1 MRTLSQD
8 ILAVA
13 CAGNTLTGTVSSGIF
28 SHGLGVK
35 GCGVI
40 SSMLLA
46 DIIKYHTNSPATSGV
61 SYCYTMLQISAW
73 QNLPTLIIPYHPLE
87 WQDVKKCSRTYS
99 AYSAFTCLFLNIIY
113 RKIEAMTWQNLGK
126 MTRRNDVPVQ
136 TLSLLGVKAWGNS
149 LGMKVCGTTSTAL
162 LVSMISTWLAVIL
175 HYLMQHCALSS
186 IASSF
191 KWHCRNP
198 GESWKRYV
206 QICAVCRKCMQICV
220 EIRETNAYYF

>member
-1 MRTLSQD
+1 MSTLSQD

-113 RKIEAMTWQNLGK
+113 IEKLRLWPGKILEKWHDEM
-126 MTRRNDVPVQ
+126 MS
-136 TLSLLGVKAWGNS
+136 LSKLCRSLVSRLEVTLLGWRSVAQPP
-149 LGMKVCGTTSTAL
+149 
-162 LVSMISTWLAVIL
+162 
-175 HYLMQHCALSS
+175 QH
-186 IASSF
+186 
-191 KWHCRNP
+191 
-198 GESWKRYV
+198 SWYPW
-206 QICAVCRKCMQICV
+206 
-220 EIRETNAYYF
+220 YPHDLP